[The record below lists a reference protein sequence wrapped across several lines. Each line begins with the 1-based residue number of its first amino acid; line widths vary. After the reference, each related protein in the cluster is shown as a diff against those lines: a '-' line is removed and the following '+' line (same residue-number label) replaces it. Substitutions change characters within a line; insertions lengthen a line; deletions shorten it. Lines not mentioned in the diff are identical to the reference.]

1 MEPVLLLTLVNIPV
15 CILTGRGLFV
25 NTQVGILGEV
35 LRVREGLN
43 VNAAKKGERARMSAA
58 DRILHTASEMFY
70 RKGIRAVGVD
80 SIAAEAGVTKKTL
93 YEKYGSKDELVAA
106 YLRARDERW
115 RNSLE
120 ESVERR
126 GGSATE
132 RLLSTFDLLGEWMKR
147 ENYRGCGFV
156 NAAAEFPDANHP
168 ARVVVLEQKRWMRGY
183 LAELA
188 TEAGAEDP
196 EDLAERLLILHEGA
210 TVASSLGVA
219 VDAAQKAKET
229 AVALVAGRQE

>member
-1 MEPVLLLTLVNIPV
+1 V
-15 CILTGRGLFV
+15 
-25 NTQVGILGEV
+25 
-35 LRVREGLN
+35 N
-43 VNAAKKGERARMSAA
+43 VNATKRGERSRTPAA
-58 DRILHTASEMFY
+58 ERILRTASEMFY

-115 RNSLE
+115 RSWVVE
-120 ESVERR
+120 FVERR

-132 RLLSTFDLLGEWMKR
+132 RLLSTFDALEEWMER

-156 NAAAEFPDANHP
+156 NAAAEFPDADHP
-168 ARVVVLEQKRWMRGY
+168 ARAVVLEQKRWMRDY

-188 TEAGAEDP
+188 AGAGAEDP

-210 TVASSLGVA
+210 TVVSSLGVSPEA
-219 VDAAQKAKET
+219 VRKARQI
-229 AVALVAGRQE
+229 AVGLVANLQE

>member
-1 MEPVLLLTLVNIPV
+1 
-15 CILTGRGLFV
+15 
-25 NTQVGILGEV
+25 
-35 LRVREGLN
+35 
-43 VNAAKKGERARMSAA
+43 MSATEKKERTPA
-58 DRILHTASEMFY
+58 AERILRTASEMFY

-115 RNSLE
+115 RSWLVE
-120 ESVERR
+120 FVERR

-132 RLLSTFDLLGEWMKR
+132 RLLSTFDVLGEWMER

-156 NAAAEFPDANHP
+156 NAAVEFPDADHP

-188 TEAGAEDP
+188 AEAGAEDP

-210 TVASSLGVA
+210 TVAGSLGVA
-219 VDAAQKAKET
+219 ADAAQKARQT
-229 AVALVAGRQE
+229 AVALVADLQE

>member
-1 MEPVLLLTLVNIPV
+1 
-15 CILTGRGLFV
+15 
-25 NTQVGILGEV
+25 
-35 LRVREGLN
+35 
-43 VNAAKKGERARMSAA
+43 
-58 DRILHTASEMFY
+58 MFY

-80 SIAAEAGVTKKTL
+80 AISAEAGVTKKTL

-115 RNSLE
+115 RSWLVE
-120 ESVERR
+120 FVERR

-132 RLLSTFDLLGEWMKR
+132 RLLSTFDALGEWMER

-156 NAAAEFPDANHP
+156 NAAAEFPDADHP
-168 ARVVVLEQKRWMRGY
+168 ARAVVLEQKRWMRDY

-188 TEAGAEDP
+188 AEAGAEDP

-210 TVASSLGVA
+210 TVVYSLGVSPEA
-219 VDAAQKAKET
+219 VRKAGQI
-229 AVALVAGRQE
+229 AVGLVTNLQE